1 MFFNNK
7 VTESKENTKLLKKIR
22 KYIKGFIIFITKF
35 MILFEWKS
43 ERKITLIY
51 MICTEDNHESI

>member
-1 MFFNNK
+1 MLK
-7 VTESKENTKLLKKIR
+7 V
-22 KYIKGFIIFITKF
+22 FIIFVTKF

-43 ERKITLIY
+43 ERKITLKY